1 MAKSLNIVKAGMLI
15 FGLLALFSRIS
26 LAVNPTVE
34 GKRVSG
40 RGAKR

>member
-1 MAKSLNIVKAGMLI
+1 MAKSQNIIKAGMLI

-34 GKRVSG
+34 GKR
-40 RGAKR
+40 GAKR